1 MLPWRMG
8 SRQLLCA
15 RAVPAREPPAPRGE
29 AGISGAGSVGQHRY
43 AGLVGGGGGVVW
55 CWILLS
61 LLFDFRVVISA

>member
-43 AGLVGGGGGVVW
+43 AGATPGGGGGGGGGGGRGLV
-55 CWILLS
+55 LDL
-61 LLFDFRVVISA
+61 VVIVV